1 MMSNSA
7 SPRQAVDPPGALG
20 KLLEGAAELFALTG
34 GLVLLGIMLVQSLSV
49 AGRSL
54 PDIFGLFGLKLP
66 RLSIPGDIEIVQLGC
81 GIAVFF
87 FLPLCQY
94 RRANVL
100 VEFFTQGLPVRL
112 RSLFD
117 LAANLLFLVLSGA
130 VTWQLFHGMME
141 KFAYGDTSMV
151 LRIPEAWPY
160 LAAVIAA
167 VLWTLVTAYTCLRSA
182 QEAARGRMI
191 GPLPSGEH

>member
-1 MMSNSA
+1 MIPDSA
-7 SPRQAVDPPGALG
+7 SPSVAADPPGALG
-20 KLLEGAAELFALTG
+20 KFLEGATEIFALIG

-54 PDIFGLFGLKLP
+54 PDIFGLLGLRLP

-94 RRANVL
+94 RRANVM
-100 VEFFTQGLPVRL
+100 VEFFTQSLPVQL

-117 LAANLLFLVLSGA
+117 LAANLLFLAVAGA
-130 VTWQLFHGMME
+130 VTLQLFRGMLE

-167 VLWTLVTAYTCLRSA
+167 GLWTLVTAYTCFRSA

-191 GPLPSGEH
+191 GPPPSGEY

>member
-1 MMSNSA
+1 MMDA
-7 SPRQAVDPPGALG
+7 APRQSLADPPGAPG
-20 KLLEGAAELFALTG
+20 KIIEAATELFALIG
-34 GLVLLGIMLVQSLSV
+34 GLVLVAIMLVQSLSV

-112 RSLFD
+112 RSLLD
-117 LAANLLFLVLSGA
+117 LGANLLFLALSGA
-130 VTWQLFHGMME
+130 VTWQLFHGMRE
-141 KFAYGDTSMV
+141 KFTYGDTSMV
-151 LRIPEAWPY
+151 LRISEAWPY

-167 VLWTLVTAYTCLRSA
+167 VLWTLVTAYTCLRSGA
-182 QEAARGRMI
+182 EVARGRMI

>member
-1 MMSNSA
+1 MISDIVP
-7 SPRQAVDPPGALG
+7 PRPAADPPGVTGAF
-20 KLLEGAAELFALTG
+20 LEGASELFALIG

-54 PDIFGLFGLKLP
+54 PDIFGLVGLKLP

-94 RRANVL
+94 RRANVM

-117 LAANLLFLVLSGA
+117 LAANLLFLALAGA
-130 VTWQLFHGMME
+130 VTLQLVHGMME

-160 LAAVIAA
+160 FAAFVAAV
-167 VLWTLVTAYTCLRSA
+167 VWTFVIAYTCLRAA
-182 QEAARGRMI
+182 QECARGRMI
-191 GPLPSGEH
+191 DPLPSGEH